1 MYDSSLEVFDSFLR
15 FSGLRS
21 TLLGTPS
28 GCAGRNIMIA
38 SRRSCRH
45 DGAERGRRCV
55 YVRVAPV
62 LVILLLACGDGAPA
76 AGGDGA
82 PAEALRAAAED
93 SVVRALSVAR
103 EDQEPCAK
111 DADCDDWCKERHD
124 QQWAACLCRCP
135 AFIPEAQLA
144 CAPEARFCQPSPAPF
159 WGGSF
164 NLTSGKPFKAMCK
177 KHPLMLVVFSARTCL
192 HCIDFEPSYRWG
204 ADALAPLGIPLAR
217 IDVDVEKVGPHP
229 AGPGLPRRANLV
241 APRGARLPGAC
252 YAPI

>member
-1 MYDSSLEVFDSFLR
+1 
-15 FSGLRS
+15 
-21 TLLGTPS
+21 
-28 GCAGRNIMIA
+28 MIA
-38 SRRSCRH
+38 SPRTCRH
-45 DGAERGRRCV
+45 NGTERGRRCV
-55 YVRVAPV
+55 CIRVVPV
-62 LVILLLACGDGAPA
+62 LVILLLACGVAP
-76 AGGDGA
+76 AGGDRA
-82 PAEALRAAAED
+82 PAEAPRAAAED
-93 SVVRALSVAR
+93 SVRALSVAR

-111 DADCDDWCKERHD
+111 DADCDDWCKERHA

-144 CAPEARFCQPSPAPF
+144 CAPEARFCQPAPAPF

-204 ADALAPLGIPLAR
+204 TDALAPLDIPLAR

-229 AGPGLPRRANLV
+229 AGPCPAPPREAGRPARCMLLVRRA
-241 APRGARLPGAC
+241 GAC
-252 YAPI
+252 YAPM